1 MSDHRHNLHQFAAA
15 VLHSQPFSRLLGAEL
30 VSVTPEGVQLGLT
43 VSEDLRQ
50 QYGMAHGGVIA
61 YLADNSLTFAGGLAL
76 GGNVVTAQMNI
87 HYLNPARGD
96 RLLARA
102 EIISLRGSSALTRC
116 AVVELVAGA
125 EETDIAFATG
135 LIRRIG
141 NGRND

>member
-1 MSDHRHNLHQFAAA
+1 MSDDRRNLHEFAAA
-15 VLHSQPFSRLLGAEL
+15 VLRAQPFSRLLGAEL
-30 VSVTPEGVQLGLT
+30 ASVTAEAVQLGLT
-43 VSEDLRQ
+43 ITEELRQ

-76 GGNVVTAQMNI
+76 GDDVVTAQMNI

-102 EIISLRGSSALTRC
+102 EIISVRDSSALTRC
-116 AVVELVAGA
+116 AVVELAAGG
-125 EETDIAFATG
+125 EEIEIAFATG

-141 NGRND
+141 KRRNG

>member
-1 MSDHRHNLHQFAAA
+1 MSNDRHNLHEFASA
-15 VLHSQPFSRLLGAEL
+15 VLRAQPFSRLLGAEL
-30 VSVTPEGVQLGLT
+30 VSVTPEAVQLGLT
-43 VSEDLRQ
+43 VTDELRQ

-61 YLADNSLTFAGGLAL
+61 YPGDNSLTFAGGLAL
-76 GGNVVTAQMNI
+76 GGDVVTAQMNI

-102 EIISLRGSSALTRC
+102 EIISVRGSSALTRC
-116 AVVELVAGA
+116 AVVELAAGG